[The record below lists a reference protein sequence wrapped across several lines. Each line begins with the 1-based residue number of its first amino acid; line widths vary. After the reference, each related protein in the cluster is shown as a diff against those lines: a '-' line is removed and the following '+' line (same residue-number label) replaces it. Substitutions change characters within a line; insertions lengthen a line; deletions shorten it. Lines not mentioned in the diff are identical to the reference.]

1 VSLFD
6 IALLLTNAV
15 FRLGYSERNST
26 EKCVMKNSSVK
37 HTAVKQSLDGLKKL
51 ITPHEDKRHLYV
63 HRGKIQNP
71 KELDWL
77 KLVHL
82 LQETH
87 PDGTPDVT
95 FDLAYGEHA
104 QKLCETIQE
113 ESDTLHDRLSHFFDT
128 LSPIYDEK
136 FKVICEEWLDAL
148 KQEVE
153 CRGLTRPL

>member
-1 VSLFD
+1 
-6 IALLLTNAV
+6 
-15 FRLGYSERNST
+15 
-26 EKCVMKNSSVK
+26 
-37 HTAVKQSLDGLKKL
+37 
-51 ITPHEDKRHLYV
+51 
-63 HRGKIQNP
+63 
-71 KELDWL
+71 L

-113 ESDTLHDRLSHFFDT
+113 ESDTLHDRLSHFFD
-128 LSPIYDEK
+128 EK

-153 CRGLTRPL
+153 RRGLTRPL